1 MTRFTRAAVA
11 TAALT
16 LAIAGAQAITLV
28 GLTSANQLARIDI
41 GNIAGATTTAITG
54 LAAGDRLVGIDLR
67 PADGKLYG
75 ISLSNQV
82 YTIHETTGAATAVAM
97 LSAPVIQANLG
108 YGIDFNPVA
117 DFSGAASL
125 RFVSSAGGNFAVNAS
140 TGAVGNAANTVAA
153 GYTAV
158 AYTNSMPL
166 PMAAPASTALY
177 YIDSSTD
184 TLARA
189 ASAFNTPTITT
200 VGALGVD
207 VLKANGFDIAN
218 GRGYAALNVDA
229 GTSLATG
236 IYGIDLATG
245 NATLLGTYNGTLS
258 GLTVSAVPEPQ
269 TYAMLLAGLVAV
281 GAMARRRKA

>member
-16 LAIAGAQAITLV
+16 LATAGAQAITLV
-28 GLTSANQLARIDI
+28 GLTSAHELARIDT

-67 PADGKLYG
+67 PGNALIYG
-75 ISLSNQV
+75 ISLSNKI
-82 YTIHETTGAATAVAM
+82 YTVDVATGAATFVAA
-97 LSAPVIQANLG
+97 LSAPVVQANLG

>member
-16 LAIAGAQAITLV
+16 LATAGAQAITLV
-28 GLTSANQLARIDI
+28 GLTSAHELARIDT

-54 LAAGDRLVGIDLR
+54 LAMGDRLVGIDLR
-67 PADGKLYG
+67 PGNALIYG
-75 ISLSNQV
+75 ISLSNQI
-82 YTIHETTGAATAVAM
+82 YTVDVATGAATFVAA
-97 LSAPVIQANLG
+97 LSAPVVQANLG

-281 GAMARRRKA
+281 SAMARRRKA

>member
-16 LAIAGAQAITLV
+16 LATAGAQAITLV
-28 GLTSANQLARIDI
+28 GLTSAHELARIDT

-54 LAAGDRLVGIDLR
+54 LAMGDRLVGIDLR
-67 PADGKLYG
+67 PGNALIYG
-75 ISLSNQV
+75 ISLSNKI
-82 YTIHETTGAATAVAM
+82 YTVDVATGAATFVAA
-97 LSAPVIQANLG
+97 LSAPVVQANLG

-245 NATLLGTYNGTLS
+245 SATLLGTYNGTLS

>member
-1 MTRFTRAAVA
+1 MAA
-11 TAALT
+11 
-16 LAIAGAQAITLV
+16 
-28 GLTSANQLARIDI
+28 
-41 GNIAGATTTAITG
+41 
-54 LAAGDRLVGIDLR
+54 
-67 PADGKLYG
+67 
-75 ISLSNQV
+75 
-82 YTIHETTGAATAVAM
+82 
-97 LSAPVIQANLG
+97 
-108 YGIDFNPVA
+108 
-117 DFSGAASL
+117 
-125 RFVSSAGGNFAVNAS
+125 
-140 TGAVGNAANTVAA
+140 
-153 GYTAV
+153 
-158 AYTNSMPL
+158 
-166 PMAAPASTALY
+166 AAPASTALY

>member
-16 LAIAGAQAITLV
+16 LATAGAQAITLV
-28 GLTSANQLARIDI
+28 GLTSAHELARIDT

-54 LAAGDRLVGIDLR
+54 LAMGDRLVGIDLR
-67 PADGKLYG
+67 PGNALIYG
-75 ISLSNQV
+75 ISLSNQI
-82 YTIHETTGAATAVAM
+82 YTVDVATGAATFVAA
-97 LSAPVIQANLG
+97 LSAPVVQANLG